1 MLLRRGEAAL
11 VPLGRG
17 GLQVGPIAF
26 GGAPLGNLGREV
38 SDEDAQGTLA
48 AAWESGVRYFDTA
61 PHYGLGL
68 SERRFGVGLASRPRD
83 ELIVSTKV
91 GRVLIP
97 NETGASGV
105 DPEGFAVAATS
116 VRVRDYSRDGVLRSL
131 ESSLKRLQLERIDL
145 VFVHDPD
152 DFYRAA
158 LDGAFPA
165 LEELRSHGVIRS
177 YGAGMNQSQMLSDF
191 VRNTDLDV
199 VLLAGRYTLFEQGP
213 LDELLPLCAQ
223 HGVSV
228 VAGGVFNSG
237 LLATDRPT
245 SQATYN
251 YAPAP
256 PEVLARVNR
265 IADVCERH
273 SVALPTAAVQF
284 ALSHPVIAT
293 ACLGAR
299 SAAEVRRNAT
309 LLDAPAPE
317 ALWAELKAR
326 GLVREDAPVPGA
338 E

>member
-1 MLLRRGEAAL
+1 MLLR
-11 VPLGRG
+11 PLGRAG
-17 GLQVGPIAF
+17 VTVGPLAF

-38 SDEDAQGTLA
+38 SEQNARGALA

-68 SERRFGVGLASRPRD
+68 SERRFGAELAGRPRD
-83 ELIVSTKV
+83 ELIISTKV
-91 GRVLIP
+91 GRLLMP
-97 NETGASGV
+97 NDTAAPSV
-105 DPEGFAVAATS
+105 DQEGFAVAATS

-131 ESSLKRLQLERIDL
+131 ESSLDRLQLERIDV

-165 LEELRSHGVIRS
+165 LEELRSQGVIRS
-177 YGAGMNQSQMLSDF
+177 YGAGMNQSEMLADF

-199 VLLAGRYTLFEQGP
+199 VLLAGRYTLYEQDA

-223 HGVSV
+223 RGVSV

-237 LLATDRPT
+237 LLATDRP
-245 SQATYN
+245 SAEATYN

-256 PEVLARVNR
+256 PEVVARVNR
-265 IADVCERH
+265 IADVCERYGMT
-273 SVALPTAAVQF
+273 LPAAAVQ
-284 ALSHPVIAT
+284 LVLRHPVIAT

-317 ALWAELKAR
+317 ALWDELKAER
-326 GLVREDAPVPGA
+326 LLREDAP
-338 E
+338 